1 MVTGKLMG
9 LERSSV
15 NPKPFPP
22 RKQPS
27 NCQTSAKLPKGPN
40 SRSFGV
46 YFPRGSAQV
55 QPRPPEFPELL
66 HLLDEM
72 RQRESVLKT
81 EVLELK
87 KFKES
92 SSVVSVLEKRIV
104 EKVNE
109 LKRSETMVA
118 CLGDENERLRQEV
131 EMLHCKLFEQS
142 RDSGERIKALEGRVL
157 ELSRMTKVETRKKN
171 QEGSKL
177 QRFQGLIDV
186 SCKSNVKT
194 NVNILEKFD
203 YLEQSICKEKE
214 IESEIILPNCSGDSV
229 EFAVSVESRM
239 PRIPRPPP
247 RPSVPCSDS
256 SGCVLTLVSD
266 QPILKVAPQ
275 PPPLPPKGL
284 MTGEGKVSRVP
295 EVVEFYHSLMRR
307 DSRRDTGG
315 GGATDG
321 RPGTTNARNMI
332 GEIENRSAYLLAI
345 KSDVETQ
352 GEFIRFL
359 IKEVEDAKF
368 TDIQDA
374 VAFVK
379 WLDDELSYLVDE
391 RAVLKH
397 FQWPEKKA
405 DTLREAVFGYSDVK
419 KLVSEASSFRD
430 DPQLSFIPSLKKMQ
444 ALFEKLENGAYN
456 LSRTRELAG
465 QRYEGFH
472 IPIDWMLVS
481 GFTSQIKLASVKL
494 AMNYMKRVLAELEMV
509 DGGSEEDKLIVG
521 GVRFAFRVHQ
531 FAGGF
536 DAETMRAF
544 QHLRDKAR
552 LCRIQCQ
559 NQQDC
564 RSTAC

>member
-1 MVTGKLMG
+1 MVTGKVIG
-9 LERSSV
+9 LQRTSA
-15 NPKPFPP
+15 NPKPVAP

-27 NCQTSAKLPKGPN
+27 LPCTNSTKLPQKGPP

-46 YFPRGSAQV
+46 YFPRASAQV
-55 QPRPPEFPELL
+55 QPRPPEVPELL

-72 RQRESVLKT
+72 RQRECVLET
-81 EVLELK
+81 EILELK
-87 KFKES
+87 KFKDS
-92 SSVVSVLEKRIV
+92 SSVVSALEKRII
-104 EKVNE
+104 EKDNE
-109 LKRSETMVA
+109 IKRSETMVA
-118 CLGDENERLRQEV
+118 CLGNENERLRQEV
-131 EMLHCKLFEQS
+131 EMLHCKLVEQS
-142 RDSGERIKALEGRVL
+142 RDDGERIKALEGKVS
-157 ELSRMTKVETRKKN
+157 ELSRMTKVDIREKN
-171 QEGSKL
+171 GEVSKL
-177 QRFQGLIDV
+177 QRFQGLTDI
-186 SCKSNVKT
+186 SCKSKFRKNG
-194 NVNILEKFD
+194 NILEKFD
-203 YLEQSICKEKE
+203 YLEQPIGKAKV
-214 IESEIILPNCSGDSV
+214 IESEIILPNRLGDGV
-229 EFAVSVESRM
+229 DFVVSDVSRM

-247 RPSVPCSDS
+247 IPNVTCSDS
-256 SGCVLTLVSD
+256 SDCVLSLVLD
-266 QPILKVAPQ
+266 QPLLKVAPQ
-275 PPPLPPKGL
+275 PPPPPPPKGF
-284 MTGEGKVSRVP
+284 MVGAGKVRRVP

-315 GGATDG
+315 RGATDG
-321 RPGTTNARNMI
+321 IPVTANSRNMI

-368 TDIQDA
+368 SNIQDA

-405 DTLREAVFGYSDVK
+405 DILREAVFGYCDVN

-430 DPQLSFIPSLKKMQ
+430 DPKLPFNPALKKMQ
-444 ALFEKLENGAYN
+444 ALFEKLEDGAYN

-465 QRYEGFH
+465 QRYEGFQ
-472 IPIDWMLVS
+472 IPIDWMLET

-509 DGGSEEDKLIVG
+509 GGGSEEEELIVE

-544 QHLRDKAR
+544 QHLRNKAR
-552 LCRIQCQ
+552 LCRI
-559 NQQDC
+559 
-564 RSTAC
+564 

>member
-55 QPRPPEFPELL
+55 QPRPPEVPELL

-214 IESEIILPNCSGDSV
+214 IIESEIILPNCSGDSV
-229 EFAVSVESRM
+229 EFAMSVESRM

-256 SGCVLTLVSD
+256 SGCVLTLVSA

-275 PPPLPPKGL
+275 PPPPPPKGL
-284 MTGEGKVSRVP
+284 MTGEGKVRRVP

-321 RPGTTNARNMI
+321 MPGTTNARNMI
-332 GEIENRSAYLLAI
+332 GEIENRSAYLLA
-345 KSDVETQ
+345 
-352 GEFIRFL
+352 
-359 IKEVEDAKF
+359 
-368 TDIQDA
+368 
-374 VAFVK
+374 
-379 WLDDELSYLVDE
+379 
-391 RAVLKH
+391 
-397 FQWPEKKA
+397 
-405 DTLREAVFGYSDVK
+405 

-444 ALFEKLENGAYN
+444 VLFEKLENGAYN

-509 DGGSEEDKLIVG
+509 DGGSEEEELIVG